1 MKAEIKCS
9 GCCSGQF
16 TMLNTVA
23 TSEVVVYCAQ
33 CGKRLGQFS
42 SYGFTEEEA
51 KKDDAST
58 GH

>member
-23 TSEVVVYCAQ
+23 TPEVVVYCSN
-33 CGKRLGQFS
+33 CGKRIGQFS
-42 SYGFTEEEA
+42 AYGFTEED
-51 KKDDAST
+51 KKSDT
-58 GH
+58 H